1 MFVLIV
7 SNGYPTTESK
17 RGIFAMDQAKAL
29 KTAGHKV
36 AFIAMDLRSIRRRRP
51 LGYQRLNV
59 EGIDVFTVSLPLGR
73 VSGRL
78 PDAVAAAGIRFAY
91 KKVVSE
97 LGRPDIIHAHFYDMG
112 IVAGV
117 ISKEN
122 NIPLVIT
129 EHFSGLNND
138 EISEK
143 LRNAAVKSYSNA
155 DELIAVSREF
165 AGKLHNNTGFDFRIV
180 SNIVD
185 MDAFSDICPAER
197 DPGDRAF
204 SFISV
209 GNLRPIKG
217 HRDLLEAFSTASRE
231 SAVEM
236 ELTIVGQGP
245 ERESLERQAGD
256 LGISDKVFFKGQL
269 DRREIA
275 ELYRSCDAFVLL
287 SRAETFGVAYIEAM
301 AAGLPVI
308 ATACGGPNE
317 FVDDSNGIMVPVGDK
332 EAYVKALLDMA
343 ENAGKYDSEKIRK
356 DIINRFSPEIIA
368 EELDQIYE
376 DAILRRRGS

>member
-1 MFVLIV
+1 
-7 SNGYPTTESK
+7 
-17 RGIFAMDQAKAL
+17 MDQAKAL

-368 EELDQIYE
+368 EELNQIYE